1 MHLSCHEIKR
11 WRSFSAMNASQTKE
25 SSPTIRLNI
34 PMPCPPRGTV
44 PVNQGRGLAGLFQSS
59 TPGSLLVR
67 NATAPAMSARVVRVA
82 TNVVKSVFLRLLMK
96 LDKWEHAISLVW
108 WTWLKPLN
116 RCCAFLFGFTAWR
129 LCCRVPPPVPRRNTD
144 SGGLSLAIGVKR
156 RATE

>member
-44 PVNQGRGLAGLFQSS
+44 PVNQGRGLAGLFQPS

-67 NATAPAMSARVVRVA
+67 DATAPAADTSCTCRNERCQIRFFALVDEAGQVGTRDFARLVDMVEA
-82 TNVVKSVFLRLLMK
+82 FEPLLCFSFRLHRM
-96 LDKWEHAISLVW
+96 ASL
-108 WTWLKPLN
+108 LP
-116 RCCAFLFGFTAWR
+116 C
-129 LCCRVPPPVPRRNTD
+129 PSP
-144 SGGLSLAIGVKR
+144 
-156 RATE
+156 RATAQHRLRRPIAYEMAVW